1 MNNLTP
7 KEQKLV
13 ELFRC
18 LTPEAQQI
26 VMDTLRLVHAAEA
39 ALDDFPRN

>member
-1 MNNLTP
+1 MKDLTP
-7 KEQKLV
+7 EEQKLV

-39 ALDDFPRN
+39 ALDDFSRN

>member
-1 MNNLTP
+1 MNNLTS
-7 KEQKLV
+7 EERKLV
-13 ELFRC
+13 ELFRT

-39 ALDDFPRN
+39 ALDDFSRN